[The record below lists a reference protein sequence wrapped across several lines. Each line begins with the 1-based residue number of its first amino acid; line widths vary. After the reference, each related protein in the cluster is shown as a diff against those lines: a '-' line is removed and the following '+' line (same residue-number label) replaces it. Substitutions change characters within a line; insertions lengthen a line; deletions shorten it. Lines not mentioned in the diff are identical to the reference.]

1 MTSYTMNVL
10 LAGVAAL
17 LVTGCTAVTNDGSGT
32 ILTTTSSGATLGSS
46 TTTTT
51 TTTGF
56 SSSAGGFASGGV
68 QNASFQSGFGAAG
81 GQGFVQGQ
89 EFAAAASNIQGFDAS
104 AFPPNPLPGECYAR
118 IALSA
123 VTQTVEEQIMV
134 EPARQE
140 VRIIPAQFGDVN
152 EEVVVREA
160 STELVTVPATYT
172 MVQEEVVVRP
182 AARRLIPVEP
192 VYDTVIEE
200 IVVVPE
206 RTVWKPG
213 TGPIQK
219 IDEATGEIL
228 CLVTEPAVTKQVER
242 RVMIQPASTREEIIP
257 AVTEVIEREVV
268 NTPARV
274 EERLI
279 PAETRTVT
287 RRVEVVPARE
297 EIIEIPPVFDTV
309 TREVVIEPARTEW
322 RSILCET
329 NTTPDI
335 IRRIQVSLQQRGYY
349 NGPIDGIF
357 GPLSQGAID
366 GFQRDNG
373 QVGTGVT
380 LDTLALL
387 GVSQF

>member
-1 MTSYTMNVL
+1 MTSYTKNVL
-10 LAGVAAL
+10 LAGIAAL
-17 LVTGCTAVTNDGSGT
+17 VLSGCAAISEDGTGTS
-32 ILTTTSSGATLGSS
+32 ISSSSSGFGS

-51 TTTGF
+51 TTSSFATGNTGF
-56 SSSAGGFASGGV
+56 TGGAV
-68 QNASFQSGFGAAG
+68 QNASFASAGGAVAGGQVDASGFGFQSGFQAQGLEAG
-81 GQGFVQGQ
+81 
-89 EFAAAASNIQGFDAS
+89 

-118 IALSA
+118 IALAA

-140 VRIIPAQFGDVN
+140 VRIIPAQFGDVT

-160 STELVTVPATYT
+160 TTELLTVPATYT
-172 MVQEEVVVRP
+172 TIQEEVVVRP

-242 RVMIQPASTREEIIP
+242 RVMVQPASTREEIIP
-257 AVTEVIEREVV
+257 AVTEIVEREVIDQ
-268 NTPARV
+268 PARV
-274 EERLI
+274 EERII

-297 EIIEIPPVFDTV
+297 EIIEIPPVFDTI
-309 TREVVIEPARTEW
+309 TREVIVEPARTEW

-335 IRRIQVSLQQRGYY
+335 IRRIQVALQQRGYY

-357 GPLSQGAID
+357 GPLSQRAID

-387 GVSQF
+387 GVSAF

>member
-1 MTSYTMNVL
+1 MTSYTKNVL
-10 LAGVAAL
+10 LAGIATLVLSGCAAISEDG
-17 LVTGCTAVTNDGSGT
+17 TGTS
-32 ILTTTSSGATLGSS
+32 ISSSSSGFGS

-51 TTTGF
+51 TTSSFATGNTGF
-56 SSSAGGFASGGV
+56 TGGAV
-68 QNASFQSGFGAAG
+68 QNASFASAGGAVAGGQVDASGFGFQSGFQAQGLEAG
-81 GQGFVQGQ
+81 
-89 EFAAAASNIQGFDAS
+89 

-118 IALSA
+118 IALAA

-140 VRIIPAQFGDVN
+140 VRIIPAQFGDVT

-160 STELVTVPATYT
+160 TTELLTVPATYT
-172 MVQEEVVVRP
+172 TIQEEVVVRP

-192 VYDTVIEE
+192 IYDTVIEE

-242 RVMIQPASTREEIIP
+242 RVMVQPASTREEIIP
-257 AVTEVIEREVV
+257 AVTEIVEREVIDQ
-268 NTPARV
+268 PARV
-274 EERLI
+274 EERII

-297 EIIEIPPVFDTV
+297 EIIEIPPVFDTI
-309 TREVVIEPARTEW
+309 TREVIVEPARTEW

-335 IRRIQVSLQQRGYY
+335 IRRIQVALQQRGYY

-357 GPLSQGAID
+357 GPLSQRAID

-387 GVSQF
+387 GVSAF

>member
-1 MTSYTMNVL
+1 MTSYTKNVL
-10 LAGVAAL
+10 LAGIAAL
-17 LVTGCTAVTNDGSGT
+17 VMSGCAAVSEDGTGTS
-32 ILTTTSSGATLGSS
+32 ISSSSSGFGS

-51 TTTGF
+51 TTSSFATGNTGF
-56 SSSAGGFASGGV
+56 TGGTV
-68 QNASFQSGFGAAG
+68 QNASFASAGGAVAGGQVDASGFGFQSGFQAQGLEAG
-81 GQGFVQGQ
+81 
-89 EFAAAASNIQGFDAS
+89 

-118 IALSA
+118 IALAA

-140 VRIIPAQFGDVN
+140 VRIIPAQFGDVT

-160 STELVTVPATYT
+160 TTELLTVPATYT
-172 MVQEEVVVRP
+172 TIQEEVVVRP

-192 VYDTVIEE
+192 IYDTVIEE

-242 RVMIQPASTREEIIP
+242 RVMVQPASTREEIIP
-257 AVTEVIEREVV
+257 AVTEIVEREVIDQ
-268 NTPARV
+268 PARV
-274 EERLI
+274 EERII

-297 EIIEIPPVFDTV
+297 EIIEIPPVFDTI
-309 TREVVIEPARTEW
+309 TREVIVTPARTEW

-335 IRRIQVSLQQRGYY
+335 IRRIQVALQQRGYY

-357 GPLSQGAID
+357 GPLSQRAID

-387 GVSQF
+387 GVSAF

>member
-1 MTSYTMNVL
+1 MTSYTKNVL
-10 LAGVAAL
+10 LAGIAAL
-17 LVTGCTAVTNDGSGT
+17 VVSGCAAVSDDEAGT
-32 ILTTTSSGATLGSS
+32 TITVDSAGIGS
-46 TTTTT
+46 TTTTST
-51 TTTGF
+51 TADF
-56 SSSAGGFASGGV
+56 SGGFV
-68 QNASFQSGFGAAG
+68 QNASFGGSSASAVVDGAGFP
-81 GQGFVQGQ
+81 GQG
-89 EFAAAASNIQGFDAS
+89 ADAG

-118 IALSA
+118 IAMA
-123 VTQTVEEQIMV
+123 AQTQTVEEQIMI

-140 VRIIPAQFGDVN
+140 VRIIPAQFGDVT

-160 STELVTVPATYT
+160 STELLTVPATYT
-172 MVQEEVVVRP
+172 TIREEVVVRP

-192 VYDTVIEE
+192 VYDTIIEE

-213 TGPIQK
+213 KGPIQK

-242 RVMIQPASTREEIIP
+242 RVMVQPASTREEIIP
-257 AVTEVIEREVV
+257 AVTEIVERQVV
-268 NTPARV
+268 DQPARI
-274 EERLI
+274 EERII
-279 PAETRTVT
+279 PAETQTVT

-297 EIIEIPPVFDTV
+297 EIIEIPPIFDTI
-309 TREVVIEPARTEW
+309 TREVIVEPARTEW

-335 IRRIQVSLQQRGYY
+335 IKRIQVALQQRGYY

-357 GPLSQGAID
+357 GPLSQRAVD

-380 LDTLALL
+380 LDTLSLL
-387 GVSQF
+387 GVSAF

>member
-1 MTSYTMNVL
+1 MTSYSTNVL
-10 LAGVAAL
+10 LAGVTAL
-17 LVTGCTAVTNDGSGT
+17 LLTGCTAISTDGSGT
-32 ILTTTSSGATLGSS
+32 TLTTTSSGSTLGSS
-46 TTTTT
+46 TTTT
-51 TTTGF
+51 GF
-56 SSSAGGFASGGV
+56 SSSSSGFASGMV
-68 QNASFQSGFGAAG
+68 QNASVQQDFGAATSG
-81 GQGFVQGQ
+81 M
-89 EFAAAASNIQGFDAS
+89 QGFDTS

-140 VRIIPAQFGDVN
+140 VRIIPAQFGDVM

-160 STELVTVPATYT
+160 STELVTVAATYT
-172 MVQEEVVVRP
+172 TVQEEVVVRP

-192 VYDTVIEE
+192 VYDTIIEE

-219 IDEATGEIL
+219 IDAATGEIL

-257 AVTEVIEREVV
+257 AVTEIVEREVV

-274 EERLI
+274 DERLI

-297 EIIEIPPVFDTV
+297 EIIEIPPVFDTI
-309 TREVVIEPARTEW
+309 TREVVVEPARTEW

-335 IRRIQVSLQQRGYY
+335 IQRIQVALQQRGYY
-349 NGPIDGIF
+349 NGPVDGIF
-357 GPLSQGAID
+357 GPLSQRAID

-373 QVGTGVT
+373 QIGTGVT
-380 LDTLALL
+380 MDTLALL
-387 GVSQF
+387 GVSAF

>member
-1 MTSYTMNVL
+1 ML
-10 LAGVAAL
+10 FR
-17 LVTGCTAVTNDGSGT
+17 
-32 ILTTTSSGATLGSS
+32 S
-46 TTTTT
+46 TT
-51 TTTGF
+51 
-56 SSSAGGFASGGV
+56 
-68 QNASFQSGFGAAG
+68 
-81 GQGFVQGQ
+81 
-89 EFAAAASNIQGFDAS
+89 
-104 AFPPNPLPGECYAR
+104 
-118 IALSA
+118 
-123 VTQTVEEQIMV
+123 
-134 EPARQE
+134 
-140 VRIIPAQFGDVN
+140 
-152 EEVVVREA
+152 
-160 STELVTVPATYT
+160 
-172 MVQEEVVVRP
+172 VQEEVVVRP

-192 VYDTVIEE
+192 IYDTVIEE

-213 TGPIQK
+213 TGPIQR

-257 AVTEVIEREVV
+257 AVTEIVEREVV

-274 EERLI
+274 EERVI

-297 EIIEIPPVFDTV
+297 EIIEIPPVFDTIA
-309 TREVVIEPARTEW
+309 REVVVEPARTQW
-322 RSILCET
+322 QSILCET

-335 IRRIQVSLQQRGYY
+335 IRRIQVALQQRGYY

-357 GPLSQGAID
+357 GPLSQRAID

-380 LDTLALL
+380 MDTLALL

>member
-1 MTSYTMNVL
+1 MTSYSTNVL
-10 LAGVAAL
+10 LAGVTAL
-17 LVTGCTAVTNDGSGT
+17 LLTGCTAITTDGSGT
-32 ILTTTSSGATLGSS
+32 TLTTTSAGSTLGSS

-56 SSSAGGFASGGV
+56 SSSSSGFASGMV
-68 QNASFQSGFGAAG
+68 QNASVQQDFGAAASG
-81 GQGFVQGQ
+81 MQG
-89 EFAAAASNIQGFDAS
+89 IDTS

-140 VRIIPAQFGDVN
+140 VRIIPAQFGDVT

-172 MVQEEVVVRP
+172 TVQEEVVVRP

-192 VYDTVIEE
+192 VYDTIIEE

-257 AVTEVIEREVV
+257 AVTEVLEREVV
-268 NTPARV
+268 NTPARID
-274 EERLI
+274 ERLI

-297 EIIEIPPVFDTV
+297 EIIEIPPVFDTI
-309 TREVVIEPARTEW
+309 TREVVVEPARTEW

-335 IRRIQVSLQQRGYY
+335 IQRIQVALQQRGYY

-357 GPLSQGAID
+357 GPLSQRAID

-380 LDTLALL
+380 MDTLALL
-387 GVSQF
+387 GVSAF

>member
-1 MTSYTMNVL
+1 MTSYTTNVL

-17 LVTGCTAVTNDGSGT
+17 LLAGCTAISTDGTSST
-32 ILTTTSSGATLGSS
+32 LTTTSSGATLGSS

-51 TTTGF
+51 TTSGF
-56 SSSAGGFASGGV
+56 SSSASGFSSGSAGFGSGFA
-68 QNASFQSGFGAAG
+68 QNASAQSASFGQP
-81 GQGFVQGQ
+81 QGLQGM
-89 EFAAAASNIQGFDAS
+89 DAS

-123 VTQTVEEQIMV
+123 VTQNVEEQIMI

-140 VRIIPAQFGDVN
+140 VRIIPAQFGDVT
-152 EEVVVREA
+152 EEVIVREA
-160 STELVTVPATYT
+160 TTELLTVPASYT
-172 MVQEEVVVRP
+172 TVQEEVVVRP

-192 VYDTVIEE
+192 IYDTVIEE

-219 IDEATGEIL
+219 LDEATGEIL

-257 AVTEVIEREVV
+257 AVTEVVEREVV

-297 EIIEIPPVFDTV
+297 EIIEIPPVFDTIA
-309 TREVVIEPARTEW
+309 REVVIEPARTEW

-349 NGPIDGIF
+349 NGPVDGIF
-357 GPLSQGAID
+357 GPLSQRAID

-380 LDTLALL
+380 MDTLGLL
-387 GVSQF
+387 GVSAF

>member
-1 MTSYTMNVL
+1 MNAYTTNVL
-10 LAGVAAL
+10 IAGVAAL
-17 LVTGCTAVTNDGSGT
+17 VMTGCTAVSTDGT
-32 ILTTTSSGATLGSS
+32 ATTFTTSTSGQTLGSS

-56 SSSAGGFASGGV
+56 SSGSAGGFQS
-68 QNASFQSGFGAAG
+68 ASFQ
-81 GQGFVQGQ
+81 QGFS
-89 EFAAAASNIQGFDAS
+89 AAASEVAGQSGFAAEGLEAG

-118 IALSA
+118 IALAA
-123 VTQTVEEQIMV
+123 VSQTVEEQIMV

-140 VRIIPAQFGDVN
+140 VRIIPAQFGDVT

-160 STELVTVPATYT
+160 TTELLTVPATYT
-172 MVQEEVVVRP
+172 TVQEEVVVRP

-213 TGPIQK
+213 KGPIQK

-257 AVTEVIEREVV
+257 AVTEIVEREVV

-274 EERLI
+274 EERII

-297 EIIEIPPVFDTV
+297 EIIEIPPVFDTI
-309 TREVVIEPARTEW
+309 TREVIVEPARTEW

-335 IRRIQVSLQQRGYY
+335 IRRIQVALQQRGYY

-357 GPLSQGAID
+357 GPLSQRAID

-387 GVSQF
+387 GVSSF

>member
-1 MTSYTMNVL
+1 MTSYTTNVL

-17 LVTGCTAVTNDGSGT
+17 LLAGCTAISTDGTGST
-32 ILTTTSSGATLGSS
+32 LTTTSSDATLGSS

-51 TTTGF
+51 TTSGF
-56 SSSAGGFASGGV
+56 SSSASGFSSGSAGFGSGFA
-68 QNASFQSGFGAAG
+68 QNASAQSASFGQP
-81 GQGFVQGQ
+81 QGLQGM
-89 EFAAAASNIQGFDAS
+89 DAS

-123 VTQTVEEQIMV
+123 VTQNVEEQIMI

-140 VRIIPAQFGDVN
+140 VRIIPAQFGDVT

-160 STELVTVPATYT
+160 TTELITVPASYT
-172 MVQEEVVVRP
+172 TVQEEVVVRP

-192 VYDTVIEE
+192 IYDTVIEE

-219 IDEATGEIL
+219 LDEATGEIL

-257 AVTEVIEREVV
+257 AVTEVVEREVV

-297 EIIEIPPVFDTV
+297 EIIEIPPVFDTIA
-309 TREVVIEPARTEW
+309 REVVIEPARTEW

-349 NGPIDGIF
+349 NGPVDGIF
-357 GPLSQGAID
+357 GPLSQRAID

-380 LDTLALL
+380 MDTLGLL
-387 GVSQF
+387 GVSAF

>member
-1 MTSYTMNVL
+1 MNSYTKNVL

-17 LVTGCTAVTNDGSGT
+17 LLTGCTAISTDGTGT
-32 ILTTTSSGATLGSS
+32 TLTTTSSGATVGSS

-56 SSSAGGFASGGV
+56 SSSGGGFSTSSAGFGQSGGV
-68 QNASFQSGFGAAG
+68 QNASFEQSFAGQAGFA
-81 GQGFVQGQ
+81 GQG
-89 EFAAAASNIQGFDAS
+89 ADAS

-118 IALSA
+118 IALAA
-123 VTQTVEEQIMV
+123 VTQTVEEQIMI

-140 VRIIPAQFGDVN
+140 VRIIPAQFGDVT

-160 STELVTVPATYT
+160 TTELITVPATYT
-172 MVQEEVVVRP
+172 TVQEEVVVRP

-192 VYDTVIEE
+192 IYDTVIEE

-213 TGPIQK
+213 TGPIQR

-257 AVTEVIEREVV
+257 AVTEIVEREVV

-274 EERLI
+274 EERVI

-297 EIIEIPPVFDTV
+297 EIIEIPPVFDTIA
-309 TREVVIEPARTEW
+309 REVVVEPARTEW
-322 RSILCET
+322 QSILCET

-335 IRRIQVSLQQRGYY
+335 IRRIQVALQQRGYY

-357 GPLSQGAID
+357 GPLSQRAID

-380 LDTLALL
+380 MDTLALL

>member
-1 MTSYTMNVL
+1 MTSYTTNVL

-17 LVTGCTAVTNDGSGT
+17 LLTGCTAISTDGTGST
-32 ILTTTSSGATLGSS
+32 LKTTSSGATLGSS

-51 TTTGF
+51 TTPGF
-56 SSSAGGFASGGV
+56 SSSASGFSSGSAGFGSGFA
-68 QNASFQSGFGAAG
+68 QNASAQSASFGQP
-81 GQGFVQGQ
+81 QGLQGM
-89 EFAAAASNIQGFDAS
+89 DAS

-123 VTQTVEEQIMV
+123 VTQNVEEQIMI

-140 VRIIPAQFGDVN
+140 VRIIPAQFGDVT

-160 STELVTVPATYT
+160 TTELLTIPASYT
-172 MVQEEVVVRP
+172 TVQEEVVVRP

-192 VYDTVIEE
+192 IYDTVIEE

-219 IDEATGEIL
+219 LDEATGEIL

-257 AVTEVIEREVV
+257 AITEVVEREVV

-297 EIIEIPPVFDTV
+297 EIIEIPPVFDTIA
-309 TREVVIEPARTEW
+309 REVVIEPSRTEW

-329 NTTPDI
+329 NTTPGI

-349 NGPIDGIF
+349 NGPVDGIF
-357 GPLSQGAID
+357 GPLSQRAID

-380 LDTLALL
+380 MDTLGLL
-387 GVSQF
+387 GVSAF

>member
-1 MTSYTMNVL
+1 MTSYTTNVL

-17 LVTGCTAVTNDGSGT
+17 LLAGCTAISTDGTGST
-32 ILTTTSSGATLGSS
+32 LTTTSSGATLGSS

-51 TTTGF
+51 TTSGF
-56 SSSAGGFASGGV
+56 SSSASGFSSGSAGFGSGFA
-68 QNASFQSGFGAAG
+68 QNASAQSASFGQP
-81 GQGFVQGQ
+81 QGLQGM
-89 EFAAAASNIQGFDAS
+89 DAS

-123 VTQTVEEQIMV
+123 VTQNVEEQIMI

-140 VRIIPAQFGDVN
+140 VRIIPAQFGDVT

-160 STELVTVPATYT
+160 TTELLTVPASYT
-172 MVQEEVVVRP
+172 TVQEEVVVRP
-182 AARRLIPVEP
+182 AARRLIPLEP
-192 VYDTVIEE
+192 IYDTVIEE

-219 IDEATGEIL
+219 LDEATGEIL

-257 AVTEVIEREVV
+257 AVTEVVEREVV

-297 EIIEIPPVFDTV
+297 EIIEIPPVFDTIA
-309 TREVVIEPARTEW
+309 REVVIEPARTEW

-349 NGPIDGIF
+349 NGPVDGIF
-357 GPLSQGAID
+357 GPLSQRAID

-380 LDTLALL
+380 MDTLGLL
-387 GVSQF
+387 GVSAF

>member
-1 MTSYTMNVL
+1 MTSYTTNVF

-17 LVTGCTAVTNDGSGT
+17 LLSGCTAVSTSGT
-32 ILTTTSSGATLGSS
+32 GATLTTTSSGATLGSS

-51 TTTGF
+51 TTSGF
-56 SSSAGGFASGGV
+56 SSSAGGFSSAATGFGSGFAQNASV
-68 QNASFQSGFGAAG
+68 QNASFQQSASM
-81 GQGFVQGQ
+81 QGM
-89 EFAAAASNIQGFDAS
+89 DAS

-118 IALSA
+118 IALAA
-123 VTQTVEEQIMV
+123 VTQTVEEQIMI

-140 VRIIPAQFGDVN
+140 VRIIPAQFGDVT

-160 STELVTVPATYT
+160 TTELLTVPATYT
-172 MVQEEVVVRP
+172 TVQEEVVVRP

-192 VYDTVIEE
+192 IYDTVIEE

-219 IDEATGEIL
+219 LDEATGEIL

-257 AVTEVIEREVV
+257 AVTEVVEREVV

-297 EIIEIPPVFDTV
+297 EIIEIPPVFDTIA
-309 TREVVIEPARTEW
+309 REVVIEPARTEW

-357 GPLSQGAID
+357 GPLSQRAID

-373 QVGTGVT
+373 QVGSGVT
-380 LDTLALL
+380 IDTLSLL
-387 GVSQF
+387 GVSAF

>member
-1 MTSYTMNVL
+1 MNSYTKNVL

-17 LVTGCTAVTNDGSGT
+17 LLTGCTAISTDGTG
-32 ILTTTSSGATLGSS
+32 TTSSGATVGSS

-56 SSSAGGFASGGV
+56 SSSGGGFSSTSSGFGQAGGV
-68 QNASFQSGFGAAG
+68 QNASFQQGFA
-81 GQGFVQGQ
+81 GQGM
-89 EFAAAASNIQGFDAS
+89 DAS

-118 IALSA
+118 IALAA
-123 VTQTVEEQIMV
+123 VTQTVEEQIMI

-140 VRIIPAQFGDVN
+140 VRIIPAQFGDVT

-160 STELVTVPATYT
+160 TTELITVPATYT
-172 MVQEEVVVRP
+172 TVQEEVVVRP

-192 VYDTVIEE
+192 IYDTVIEE

-213 TGPIQK
+213 TGPIQR

-257 AVTEVIEREVV
+257 AVTEIVEREVV

-274 EERLI
+274 EERVI

-297 EIIEIPPVFDTV
+297 EIIEIPPVFDTIA
-309 TREVVIEPARTEW
+309 REVVVEPARTQW
-322 RSILCET
+322 QSILCET

-335 IRRIQVSLQQRGYY
+335 IRRIQVALQQRGYY

-357 GPLSQGAID
+357 GPLSQRAID

-380 LDTLALL
+380 MDTLALL

>member
-1 MTSYTMNVL
+1 MNSYTKNVL

-17 LVTGCTAVTNDGSGT
+17 LLTGCTAISTDGTGT
-32 ILTTTSSGATLGSS
+32 TLTTTSSGATVGSS
-46 TTTTT
+46 TTT

-56 SSSAGGFASGGV
+56 SSSGGGFSSTSSGFGQAGGV
-68 QNASFQSGFGAAG
+68 QNASFQQSVA
-81 GQGFVQGQ
+81 GQG
-89 EFAAAASNIQGFDAS
+89 IDAS

-118 IALSA
+118 IALAA
-123 VTQTVEEQIMV
+123 VTQTVEEQIMI

-140 VRIIPAQFGDVN
+140 VRIIPAQFGDVT

-160 STELVTVPATYT
+160 TTELITVPATYT
-172 MVQEEVVVRP
+172 TVQEEVVVRP

-192 VYDTVIEE
+192 IYDTVIEE

-213 TGPIQK
+213 TGPIQR

-257 AVTEVIEREVV
+257 AVTEIVEREVV

-274 EERLI
+274 EERVI

-297 EIIEIPPVFDTV
+297 EIIEIPPVFDTIA
-309 TREVVIEPARTEW
+309 REVVVEPARTQW
-322 RSILCET
+322 QSILCET

-335 IRRIQVSLQQRGYY
+335 IRRIQVALQQRGYY

-357 GPLSQGAID
+357 GPLSQRAID

-380 LDTLALL
+380 MDTLALL

>member
-1 MTSYTMNVL
+1 MTSYTTNVL

-17 LVTGCTAVTNDGSGT
+17 LLAGCTAISTDGTGST
-32 ILTTTSSGATLGSS
+32 LTTTSSGATLGSS

-51 TTTGF
+51 TTSGF
-56 SSSAGGFASGGV
+56 SSSASGFSSGSAGFGSGFA
-68 QNASFQSGFGAAG
+68 QNASAQSASFGQP
-81 GQGFVQGQ
+81 QGLQGM
-89 EFAAAASNIQGFDAS
+89 DAS

-123 VTQTVEEQIMV
+123 VTQNVEEQIMI

-140 VRIIPAQFGDVN
+140 VRIIPAQFGDVT

-160 STELVTVPATYT
+160 TTELLTVPASYT
-172 MVQEEVVVRP
+172 TVQEEVVVRP

-192 VYDTVIEE
+192 IYDTVIEE

-219 IDEATGEIL
+219 LDEATGEIL

-257 AVTEVIEREVV
+257 AVTEVVEREVV

-297 EIIEIPPVFDTV
+297 EIIEIPPVFDTIA
-309 TREVVIEPARTEW
+309 REVVIEPARTEW

-349 NGPIDGIF
+349 NGPVDGIF
-357 GPLSQGAID
+357 GPLSQRAID

-380 LDTLALL
+380 MDTLGLL
-387 GVSQF
+387 GVSAF

>member
-1 MTSYTMNVL
+1 MTSYTKNVL
-10 LAGVAAL
+10 LAGIAAL
-17 LVTGCTAVTNDGSGT
+17 VMSGCAAVSEDGTGTS
-32 ILTTTSSGATLGSS
+32 ISSSSSGFGS

-51 TTTGF
+51 TTSSFATGNTGF
-56 SSSAGGFASGGV
+56 TGGAV
-68 QNASFQSGFGAAG
+68 QNASFASAGGAVAGGQVDASGFGFQSGFQAQGLEAG
-81 GQGFVQGQ
+81 
-89 EFAAAASNIQGFDAS
+89 

-118 IALSA
+118 IALAA

-140 VRIIPAQFGDVN
+140 VRIIPAQFGDVT

-160 STELVTVPATYT
+160 TTELLTVPATYT
-172 MVQEEVVVRP
+172 TIQEEVVVRP

-192 VYDTVIEE
+192 IYDTVIEE

-242 RVMIQPASTREEIIP
+242 RVMVQPASTREEIIP
-257 AVTEVIEREVV
+257 AVTEIVEREVIDQ
-268 NTPARV
+268 PARV
-274 EERLI
+274 EERII

-297 EIIEIPPVFDTV
+297 EIIEIPPVFDTI
-309 TREVVIEPARTEW
+309 TREVIVEPARTEW

-335 IRRIQVSLQQRGYY
+335 IRRIQVALQQRGYY

-357 GPLSQGAID
+357 GPLSQRAID

-387 GVSQF
+387 GVSAF

>member
-1 MTSYTMNVL
+1 M
-10 LAGVAAL
+10 
-17 LVTGCTAVTNDGSGT
+17 
-32 ILTTTSSGATLGSS
+32 
-46 TTTTT
+46 
-51 TTTGF
+51 
-56 SSSAGGFASGGV
+56 
-68 QNASFQSGFGAAG
+68 
-81 GQGFVQGQ
+81 QGM
-89 EFAAAASNIQGFDAS
+89 DAS

-118 IALSA
+118 IALAA
-123 VTQTVEEQIMV
+123 VTQTVEEQIMI

-140 VRIIPAQFGDVN
+140 VRIIPAQFGDVT

-160 STELVTVPATYT
+160 TTELLTVPATYT
-172 MVQEEVVVRP
+172 TVLEEVVVRP

-192 VYDTVIEE
+192 IYDTVIEE

-219 IDEATGEIL
+219 LDEATGEIL

-257 AVTEVIEREVV
+257 AVTEVVEREVV

-297 EIIEIPPVFDTV
+297 EIIEIPPVFDTIA
-309 TREVVIEPARTEW
+309 REVVIEPARTEW

-357 GPLSQGAID
+357 GPLSQRAID

-373 QVGTGVT
+373 QVGSGVT
-380 LDTLALL
+380 IDTLSLL
-387 GVSQF
+387 GVSAF

>member
-1 MTSYTMNVL
+1 MTSYTKNVL
-10 LAGVAAL
+10 LAGIAAL
-17 LVTGCTAVTNDGSGT
+17 VMSGCAAISEDGTGTS
-32 ILTTTSSGATLGSS
+32 ISSSSSGFGS

-51 TTTGF
+51 TTSSFATGNTGF
-56 SSSAGGFASGGV
+56 TGGTV
-68 QNASFQSGFGAAG
+68 QNASFGSAGGAVAGGQVDASGFGFQSGFQAQGLDAG
-81 GQGFVQGQ
+81 
-89 EFAAAASNIQGFDAS
+89 

-118 IALSA
+118 IALAA

-140 VRIIPAQFGDVN
+140 VRIIPAQFGDVT

-160 STELVTVPATYT
+160 TTELLTVPATYT
-172 MVQEEVVVRP
+172 TIQEEVVVRP

-242 RVMIQPASTREEIIP
+242 RVMVQPASTREEIIP
-257 AVTEVIEREVV
+257 AVTEIVEREVIDQ
-268 NTPARV
+268 PARV
-274 EERLI
+274 EERII

-297 EIIEIPPVFDTV
+297 EIIEIPPVFDTI
-309 TREVVIEPARTEW
+309 TREVIVEPARTEW

-335 IRRIQVSLQQRGYY
+335 IRRIQVALQQRGYY

-357 GPLSQGAID
+357 GPLSQRAID

-387 GVSQF
+387 GVSAF

>member
-1 MTSYTMNVL
+1 MTSYTKNVL
-10 LAGVAAL
+10 LAGIAAL
-17 LVTGCTAVTNDGSGT
+17 VLSGCAAISEDGTGTSISSSSSGFGSTATT
-32 ILTTTSSGATLGSS
+32 TTTSSFATGN
-46 TTTTT
+46 
-51 TTTGF
+51 TGF
-56 SSSAGGFASGGV
+56 TGGAV
-68 QNASFQSGFGAAG
+68 QNASFASAGGAVAGGQVDASGFGFQSGFQAQGLEAG
-81 GQGFVQGQ
+81 
-89 EFAAAASNIQGFDAS
+89 

-118 IALSA
+118 IALAA

-140 VRIIPAQFGDVN
+140 VRIIPAQFGDVT

-160 STELVTVPATYT
+160 TTELLTVPATYT
-172 MVQEEVVVRP
+172 TIQEEVVVRP

-242 RVMIQPASTREEIIP
+242 RVMVQPASTREEIIP
-257 AVTEVIEREVV
+257 AVTEIVEREVIDQ
-268 NTPARV
+268 PARV
-274 EERLI
+274 EERII

-297 EIIEIPPVFDTV
+297 EIIEIPPVFDTI
-309 TREVVIEPARTEW
+309 TREVIVEPARTEW

-335 IRRIQVSLQQRGYY
+335 IRRIQVALQQRGYY

-357 GPLSQGAID
+357 GPLSQRAID

-387 GVSQF
+387 GVSAF

>member
-1 MTSYTMNVL
+1 MTSYTTNVL

-17 LVTGCTAVTNDGSGT
+17 LLAGCTAISTDGTGST
-32 ILTTTSSGATLGSS
+32 LKTTSSGATLGSS

-51 TTTGF
+51 TSGF
-56 SSSAGGFASGGV
+56 SSSASGFSSGSAGFGSGFA
-68 QNASFQSGFGAAG
+68 QNASAQSASFGQP
-81 GQGFVQGQ
+81 QGLQGM
-89 EFAAAASNIQGFDAS
+89 DAS

-123 VTQTVEEQIMV
+123 VTQNVEEQIMI

-140 VRIIPAQFGDVN
+140 VRIIPAQFGDVT

-160 STELVTVPATYT
+160 TTELLTVPASYT
-172 MVQEEVVVRP
+172 TVQEEVVVRP

-192 VYDTVIEE
+192 IYDTVIEE

-219 IDEATGEIL
+219 LDEATGEIL

-257 AVTEVIEREVV
+257 AVTEVVEREVV

-297 EIIEIPPVFDTV
+297 EIIEIPPVFDTIA
-309 TREVVIEPARTEW
+309 REVVIEPARTEW

-349 NGPIDGIF
+349 NGPVDGIF
-357 GPLSQGAID
+357 GPLSQRAID

-380 LDTLALL
+380 MDTLGLL
-387 GVSQF
+387 GVSAF

>member
-1 MTSYTMNVL
+1 MTSYTTNVL

-17 LVTGCTAVTNDGSGT
+17 LLAGCTAISTDGTGST
-32 ILTTTSSGATLGSS
+32 LTTTSSGATLGSS

-51 TTTGF
+51 TTSGF
-56 SSSAGGFASGGV
+56 SSSASGFSSGSAGFGSGFA
-68 QNASFQSGFGAAG
+68 QNASAQSASFGQP
-81 GQGFVQGQ
+81 QGLQGM
-89 EFAAAASNIQGFDAS
+89 DTS

-123 VTQTVEEQIMV
+123 VTQNVEEQIMI

-140 VRIIPAQFGDVN
+140 VRIIPAQFGDVT

-160 STELVTVPATYT
+160 TTELLTVPASYT
-172 MVQEEVVVRP
+172 TVQEEVVVRP

-192 VYDTVIEE
+192 IYDTVIEE

-219 IDEATGEIL
+219 LDEATGEIL

-257 AVTEVIEREVV
+257 AVTEVVEREVV

-297 EIIEIPPVFDTV
+297 EIIEIPPVFDTIA
-309 TREVVIEPARTEW
+309 REVVIEPARTEW

-349 NGPIDGIF
+349 NGPVDGIF
-357 GPLSQGAID
+357 GPLSQRAID

-380 LDTLALL
+380 MDTLGLL
-387 GVSQF
+387 GVSAF

>member
-1 MTSYTMNVL
+1 MNAYTTNVL

-17 LVTGCTAVTNDGSGT
+17 VMSGCTAVSTDGT
-32 ILTTTSSGATLGSS
+32 ATTFTTSAGQTLGSS

-56 SSSAGGFASGGV
+56 SSSASGSAGGI
-68 QNASFQSGFGAAG
+68 QTASFQ
-81 GQGFVQGQ
+81 QGFS
-89 EFAAAASNIQGFDAS
+89 AAAAANGFGGQSGFEVEGLEAG

-118 IALSA
+118 IALAA
-123 VTQTVEEQIMV
+123 VSQTVEEQIMV

-140 VRIIPAQFGDVN
+140 VRIIPAQFGDVT

-160 STELVTVPATYT
+160 TTELLTVPATYT
-172 MVQEEVVVRP
+172 TVQDEVVVRP

-192 VYDTVIEE
+192 IYDTVIEE

-213 TGPIQK
+213 KGPIQK

-257 AVTEVIEREVV
+257 AVTEIVEREVV

-274 EERLI
+274 EERVI

-297 EIIEIPPVFDTV
+297 EIIEIPPVFDTI
-309 TREVVIEPARTEW
+309 TREVIVEPARTEW

-335 IRRIQVSLQQRGYY
+335 IRRIQVALQQRGYY

-357 GPLSQGAID
+357 GPLSQRAID

-387 GVSQF
+387 GVSSF

>member
-1 MTSYTMNVL
+1 MTSYTTNVL

-17 LVTGCTAVTNDGSGT
+17 LLAGCTAISTDGTGST
-32 ILTTTSSGATLGSS
+32 LTTTSSGATLGSS

-51 TTTGF
+51 TTSGF
-56 SSSAGGFASGGV
+56 SSSASGFSSGSAGFGSGFA
-68 QNASFQSGFGAAG
+68 QNASAQSASFGQP
-81 GQGFVQGQ
+81 QGLQGM
-89 EFAAAASNIQGFDAS
+89 DAS

-123 VTQTVEEQIMV
+123 VTQNVEEQIMI

-140 VRIIPAQFGDVN
+140 VRIIPAQFGDVT
-152 EEVVVREA
+152 EEVIVREA
-160 STELVTVPATYT
+160 TTELLTVPASYT
-172 MVQEEVVVRP
+172 TVQEEVVVRP

-192 VYDTVIEE
+192 IYDTVIEE

-219 IDEATGEIL
+219 LDEATGEIL

-257 AVTEVIEREVV
+257 AVTEVVEREVV

-297 EIIEIPPVFDTV
+297 EIIEIPPVFDTIA
-309 TREVVIEPARTEW
+309 REVVIEPARTEW

-349 NGPIDGIF
+349 NGPVDGIF
-357 GPLSQGAID
+357 GPLSQRAID

-380 LDTLALL
+380 MDTLGLL
-387 GVSQF
+387 GVSAF

>member
-1 MTSYTMNVL
+1 MTSYTKNVL
-10 LAGVAAL
+10 LAGIAAL
-17 LVTGCTAVTNDGSGT
+17 VLSGCAAISEDGTGTS
-32 ILTTTSSGATLGSS
+32 ISSSSSGFGS

-51 TTTGF
+51 TTSSFATGNTGF
-56 SSSAGGFASGGV
+56 TGGAV
-68 QNASFQSGFGAAG
+68 QNASFASAGGAVAGGQVDASGFGFQSGFHAQGLEAG
-81 GQGFVQGQ
+81 
-89 EFAAAASNIQGFDAS
+89 

-118 IALSA
+118 IALAA

-140 VRIIPAQFGDVN
+140 VRIIPAQFGDVT

-160 STELVTVPATYT
+160 TTELLTVPATYT
-172 MVQEEVVVRP
+172 TIQEEVVVRP

-242 RVMIQPASTREEIIP
+242 RVMVQPASTREEIIP
-257 AVTEVIEREVV
+257 AVTEIVEREVIDQ
-268 NTPARV
+268 PARV
-274 EERLI
+274 EERII

-297 EIIEIPPVFDTV
+297 EIIEIPPVFDTI
-309 TREVVIEPARTEW
+309 TREVIVEPARTEW

-335 IRRIQVSLQQRGYY
+335 IRRIQVALQQRGYY

-357 GPLSQGAID
+357 GPLSQRAID

-387 GVSQF
+387 GVSAF

>member
-1 MTSYTMNVL
+1 MTSYTTNVL

-17 LVTGCTAVTNDGSGT
+17 LLAGCTAISTDGTGST
-32 ILTTTSSGATLGSS
+32 LTTSSSGATLGSS

-51 TTTGF
+51 TTSGF
-56 SSSAGGFASGGV
+56 SSSASGFSSGSAGFGSGFA
-68 QNASFQSGFGAAG
+68 QNASAQSASFGQP
-81 GQGFVQGQ
+81 QGLQGM
-89 EFAAAASNIQGFDAS
+89 DAS

-123 VTQTVEEQIMV
+123 VTQNVEEQIMI

-140 VRIIPAQFGDVN
+140 VRIIPAQFGDVT

-160 STELVTVPATYT
+160 TTELLTVPASYT
-172 MVQEEVVVRP
+172 TVQEEVVVRP

-192 VYDTVIEE
+192 IYDTVIEE

-219 IDEATGEIL
+219 LDEATGEIL

-257 AVTEVIEREVV
+257 AVTEVVEREVV

-297 EIIEIPPVFDTV
+297 EIIEIPPVFDTIA
-309 TREVVIEPARTEW
+309 REVVIEPARTEW

-349 NGPIDGIF
+349 NGPVDGIF
-357 GPLSQGAID
+357 GPLSQRAID

-380 LDTLALL
+380 MDTLGLL
-387 GVSQF
+387 GVSAF

>member
-1 MTSYTMNVL
+1 MNPYMRKSALVGL
-10 LAGVAAL
+10 VALA
-17 LVTGCTAVTNDGSGT
+17 VTGCQAVTDENLGT
-32 ILTTTSSGATLGSS
+32 TMTTTSSGGALDASTTVTTTSSEFGSS
-46 TTTTT
+46 
-51 TTTGF
+51 GF
-56 SSSAGGFASGGV
+56 SGASI
-68 QNASFQSGFGAAG
+68 QNASFAQSFTASSSAALAS
-81 GQGFVQGQ
+81 QGMADG
-89 EFAAAASNIQGFDAS
+89 

-118 IALSA
+118 IALAA
-123 VTQTVEEQIMV
+123 VSQTVEEQIMV

-140 VRIIPAQFGDVN
+140 VRIIPAQFGDVQ
-152 EEVVVREA
+152 EEVIVREA
-160 STELVTVPATYT
+160 TTELVSVPATFIT
-172 MVQEEVVVRP
+172 VQEEIVVRP
-182 AARRLIPVEP
+182 AARRLIPIDP

-200 IVVVPE
+200 VVVVPE

-242 RVMIQPASTREEIIP
+242 TVMIQPASTREEIIP
-257 AVTEVIEREVV
+257 AITEIVQREVV
-268 NTPARV
+268 DQPARI
-274 EERLI
+274 EERVI
-279 PAETRTVT
+279 PAETTFVT

-297 EIIEIPPVFDTV
+297 EIIEIPPVFDTI
-309 TREVVIEPARTEW
+309 TREVVVEPARTEW

-335 IRRIQVSLQQRGYY
+335 VSRIQVALQRAGYY

-357 GPLSQGAID
+357 GPLSQRAID

-380 LDTLALL
+380 MDTLSLL
-387 GVSQF
+387 GVTLF